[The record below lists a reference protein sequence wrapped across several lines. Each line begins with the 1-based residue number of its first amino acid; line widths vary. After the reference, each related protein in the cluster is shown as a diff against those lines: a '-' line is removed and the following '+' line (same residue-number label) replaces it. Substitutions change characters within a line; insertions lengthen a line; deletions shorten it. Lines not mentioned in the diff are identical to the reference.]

1 MAKLQLC
8 QLLTEDQLLELIN
21 FSLACKV
28 PWAPFAL
35 SCFLQDALDLH
46 KDTKGEVSEMETDAT
61 SSNWPSDD
69 PGSSVS
75 HRSSTRF
82 YVNHQF

>member
-35 SCFLQDALDLH
+35 SCFLQDALDLY
-46 KDTKGEVSEMETDAT
+46 KDTKDDVSEMETDAT

-69 PGSSVS
+69 PGNSVS
-75 HRSSTRF
+75 LISSTWF
-82 YVNHQF
+82 YVDYQF

>member
-8 QLLTEDQLLELIN
+8 QLLTESELLDLIN

-35 SCFLQDALDLH
+35 SCFLQDALDLMS
-46 KDTKGEVSEMETDAT
+46 DSNQSEVIEMDTDAPT
-61 SSNWPSDD
+61 SSSW
-69 PGSSVS
+69 SSS
-75 HRSSTRF
+75 QNGWRTLIIKLF
-82 YVNHQF
+82 I